1 MSAPETPDAVPAP
14 EAPPSRAAHWAELAG
29 AASWTDALRTAKVR
43 VPRERWVEAH
53 RALKEHLPFFAWLS
67 AIDWSNEVA
76 AGDAVEGDPVEERV
90 EVICRL
96 SDVSIGDAVIVST
109 DLPRDDL
116 QIASLTGV
124 YGGADWHEREAAEM
138 FGITFVGHPNPVHIY
153 LPDAFEGHPLRK
165 SFPLL
170 SREVKPW
177 PGAVEV
183 VPLPA
188 VEPTPSPAGEA
199 PPGPAAE
206 APPGG
211 AKEGEA

>member
-1 MSAPETPDAVPAP
+1 VSAPEPSDPTATPPP
-14 EAPPSRAAHWAELAG
+14 EAPPSRAAHWAALVGSAEW
-29 AASWTDALRTAKVR
+29 SDAFRTAKVR

-76 AGDAVEGDPVEERV
+76 VGDAVEGGPVEERY
-90 EVICRL
+90 EIISRL
-96 SDVSIGDAVIVST
+96 SDVSAGEAIILSA

-116 QIASLTGV
+116 RIDSLTGV
-124 YGGADWHEREAAEM
+124 YAAADWHEREAADM
-138 FGITFVGHPNPVHIY
+138 FGICFQGHPNPVRIY
-153 LPDAFEGHPLRK
+153 LPEGFEGHPLRK
-165 SFPLL
+165 SYPLI

-188 VEPTPSPAGEA
+188 AEATAPPAGGAA
-199 PPGPAAE
+199 PGDV
-206 APPGG
+206 
-211 AKEGEA
+211 